1 MWSNGRVFTVKTKV
15 GYEYW
20 CKHYDEPSQFGID
33 GGKISKLTIRRLSDG
48 KELYNYDRGLDFD
61 ILDENGKT
69 AYLIILKQY
78 N

>member
-1 MWSNGRVFTVKTKV
+1 MNTGANTTTSRASSG
-15 GYEYW
+15 
-20 CKHYDEPSQFGID
+20 SD

-61 ILDENGKT
+61 ILDENGKA